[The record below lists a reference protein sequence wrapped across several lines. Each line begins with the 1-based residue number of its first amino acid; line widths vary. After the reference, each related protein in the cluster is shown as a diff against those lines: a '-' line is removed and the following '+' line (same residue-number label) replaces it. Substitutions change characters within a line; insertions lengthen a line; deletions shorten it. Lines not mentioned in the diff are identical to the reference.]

1 MNLLVGTRAL
11 GYTLQTGRTAEGPE
25 EREKKESRDKRRE
38 RPRDSE
44 RAPASD
50 KEIARGPLPP
60 PFYDWLIVPSLLSF
74 FCPDP

>member
-11 GYTLQTGRTAEGPE
+11 GYTLQTGPTILWAAEGPE
-25 EREKKESRDKRRE
+25 EREEKERRDKRRE

-60 PFYDWLIVPSLLSF
+60 PFYD
-74 FCPDP
+74 